1 MSVRREAANRV
12 DVDCWYAQG
21 VMLAKPDKL
30 CSGGRSDN
38 LLKVKSAQ
46 TTEAL
51 VVGHQAGKGKNV
63 GVMGALECKLRS
75 GKKFKVRPACPRSRA
90 SMSSLPARQRLSH
103 GVFHC
108 VSLAV
113 SPTVS
118 PSPSL
123 PLCLSHC
130 ELGGTQIGTGFTD
143 KQRADPPPVGS
154 VVEFKYFE
162 LTRDEVPRFPAYQ
175 RIRPDVGADQF
186 TKGK

>member
-1 MSVRREAANRV
+1 VRREAANRV

-123 PLCLSHC
+123 PLCLSHRLFHC
-130 ELGGTQIGTGFTD
+130 VSLTVSPTG
-143 KQRADPPPVGS
+143 
-154 VVEFKYFE
+154 
-162 LTRDEVPRFPAYQ
+162 
-175 RIRPDVGADQF
+175 RPSPSTVSP
-186 TKGK
+186 TVSLSPCLSL